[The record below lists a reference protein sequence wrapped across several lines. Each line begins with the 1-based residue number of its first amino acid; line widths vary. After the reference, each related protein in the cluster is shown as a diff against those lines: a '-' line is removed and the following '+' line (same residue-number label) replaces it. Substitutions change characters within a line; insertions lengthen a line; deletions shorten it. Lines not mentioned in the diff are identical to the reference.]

1 MCFSTRILQC
11 LQLQRPGHCS
21 GVAVADC
28 SLRWMPV
35 GRLSQR
41 SSWPRSGG
49 SGGSA
54 SCKARNSQDKGTG
67 PLPIL
72 PPVRREMRALEEG
85 SLHHPSP
92 GCQQRG
98 SARLR
103 QHIFNDASDAMHHSS
118 SPGEYAW
125 LSIAEKHNKCCQV
138 TLECL
143 LRGRWK
149 ASGLAKAR
157 RRRRVGL
164 SAVTTIRRRRL
175 PSTKMWKSWQVPN
188 FEQKTL
194 SDSILPSPAL
204 RCAAHA
210 TASVLPRL
218 GCAPREPRT
227 GHLRVQPFCPG
238 PAGKQRGQSEF
249 GSSNNNNSSNNENNR
264 NKIELGHQSSE
275 AAEASLQSPTSSC
288 NWPPTAMLCT
298 SGNDQGKPRAIHF
311 APLFLLACR
320 RQN

>member
-1 MCFSTRILQC
+1 
-11 LQLQRPGHCS
+11 
-21 GVAVADC
+21 
-28 SLRWMPV
+28 
-35 GRLSQR
+35 
-41 SSWPRSGG
+41 
-49 SGGSA
+49 
-54 SCKARNSQDKGTG
+54 
-67 PLPIL
+67 
-72 PPVRREMRALEEG
+72 
-85 SLHHPSP
+85 
-92 GCQQRG
+92 
-98 SARLR
+98 
-103 QHIFNDASDAMHHSS
+103 
-118 SPGEYAW
+118 
-125 LSIAEKHNKCCQV
+125 
-138 TLECL
+138 
-143 LRGRWK
+143 
-149 ASGLAKAR
+149 
-157 RRRRVGL
+157 
-164 SAVTTIRRRRL
+164 
-175 PSTKMWKSWQVPN
+175 MWKSWQVPN

-227 GHLRVQPFCPG
+227 GHLRVQPFRPG

-249 GSSNNNNSSNNENNR
+249 GSSNNNNNNSSNNNNENNR

-288 NWPPTAMLCT
+288 KWPPHCDALHIWK